1 MLMKT
6 FFIKTPDNDSLSINI
21 LGISLTD
28 SVLKD
33 NLTLADEKFQLKNG
47 HKIYFNK
54 EKKYF
59 IELLPNR
66 FSYKFTYDDF
76 VKYKD
81 GINYW
86 KTSIFLTEEDSV
98 YFSFSLRPDKV
109 KDFLNLI
116 VNRLEAFK
124 AFDRYEAYVLISNEV
139 LFSRPRVNNLYDA
152 YWFPTIKDFE
162 FCYKSFAY

>member
-21 LGISLTD
+21 LGISQAD

-59 IELLPNR
+59 
-66 FSYKFTYDDF
+66 S
-76 VKYKD
+76 
-81 GINYW
+81 
-86 KTSIFLTEEDSV
+86 
-98 YFSFSLRPDKV
+98 
-109 KDFLNLI
+109 
-116 VNRLEAFK
+116 
-124 AFDRYEAYVLISNEV
+124 
-139 LFSRPRVNNLYDA
+139 
-152 YWFPTIKDFE
+152 
-162 FCYKSFAY
+162 